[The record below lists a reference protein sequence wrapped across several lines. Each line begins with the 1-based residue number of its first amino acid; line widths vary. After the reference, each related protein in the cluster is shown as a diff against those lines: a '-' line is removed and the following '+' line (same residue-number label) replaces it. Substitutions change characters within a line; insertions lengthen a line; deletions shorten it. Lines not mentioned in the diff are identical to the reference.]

1 MTEETASTLVGLLR
15 KISEERRGVKPKFT
29 SADVYLTLYYIY
41 SNGPLGRLKI
51 ASILGLGEASIKT
64 MIRRLKEQGIV
75 ETDVAAGVYLTSKGE
90 KLVRKLIE
98 TIPPPM
104 KIDLKE
110 IATWSNAY
118 TSKISLGLN
127 IIENINALNI
137 RDELVRYGAEAALI
151 IAYKEKPVLMGVE
164 EYYHRELEEIA
175 SKLRARRGDII
186 IVAWSTNPKNAL
198 RALLEE
204 LFDIILRYKV

>member
-1 MTEETASTLVGLLR
+1 MAKETMSTLIGLLR
-15 KISEERRGVKPKFT
+15 KISEERRGIRPKFT
-29 SADVYLTLYYIY
+29 SADVYLTLYHIY

-90 KLVRKLIE
+90 ELVRKLIE
-98 TIPPPM
+98 VIPPPM

-118 TSKISLGLN
+118 ASKINLGLN
-127 IIENINALNI
+127 IIENINALSI

-175 SKLRARRGDII
+175 DKLNARRGDII